1 MTYNFF
7 ISNKGFISADFL
19 FWVVYLIYIFLLFL
33 LDYFNNTL
41 TNCPRQL
48 FQFFLFGAI
57 KYTAIMMQ
65 FILIRNTVKKCSD
78 RFFLSF
84 RGLCCTNLSVKAFSA
99 I

>member
-7 ISNKGFISADFL
+7 ISKGFISADFL

-65 FILIRNTVKKCSD
+65 FILIRNTVKKM
-78 RFFLSF
+78 F
-84 RGLCCTNLSVKAFSA
+84 RPVFP
-99 I
+99 